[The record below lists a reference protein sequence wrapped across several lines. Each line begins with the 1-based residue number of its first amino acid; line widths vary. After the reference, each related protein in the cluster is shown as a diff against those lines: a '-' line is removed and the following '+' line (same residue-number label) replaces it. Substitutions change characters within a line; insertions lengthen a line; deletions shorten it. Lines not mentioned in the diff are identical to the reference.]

1 MIYLLLYDHGGK
13 TWVTWNLM
21 IDVSAEL
28 YVSCPKLSCKYH
40 MLYIWHEGVELEMIN
55 WGALVFVSL

>member
-13 TWVTWNLM
+13 TWVAWNLM

-28 YVSCPKLSCKYH
+28 YVSCAKLSCKYH
-40 MLYIWHEGVELEMIN
+40 MLYIF
-55 WGALVFVSL
+55 A